1 VTKNKND
8 NFIHLASPD
17 IQEEDISN
25 VIRVLRSGMLVQ
37 GLEVEKLEHQLS
49 TYLGIQHSIMV
60 SNGTAT
66 LHLIL
71 IALGIG
77 PGDEVIIPAF
87 SYMATANV
95 IELVGAKPIFV
106 DIESDS
112 FNIDKNLIKGKI
124 SPATK
129 AVMIVHEF
137 GLAADMHEI
146 KSICDTHGLFLIE
159 DAACALGAKEHQKY
173 AGTIGIAG
181 SFSFHPRKAITSG
194 EGGAIVTNDAVLAAK
209 LRALRNH
216 GIDSENKESKMDF
229 IYAGFNYRMTDFQ
242 AALLSNQLKR
252 IESIIE
258 KKQEIARKYMAEIS
272 NPLVLL
278 PSFRNNKF
286 HAWQTFHVLLHK
298 AVNQAD
304 AIKYFKDKG
313 IGVNYGAQC
322 MPAQTFFKNK
332 YICDS
337 EVEFP
342 NAYKAFTQGLALPIY
357 EKLTAEQIHRIIHT
371 VNQFKIND
379 L

>member
-1 VTKNKND
+1 MTKNKND
-8 NFIHLASPD
+8 NFIPLASPD

-229 IYAGFNYRMTDFQ
+229 IYAGFNYRLTDFQ
-242 AALLSNQLKR
+242 AALLYGQLGRLEDIFKR
-252 IESIIE
+252 KEN
-258 KKQEIARKYMAEIS
+258 IAQKYLLKIR
-272 NPLVLL
+272 NPLLKL
-278 PSFRNNKF
+278 PYYGAYKK
-286 HAWQTFHVLLHK
+286 HAWQTFHVLLHES
-298 AVNQAD
+298 VNQQD
-304 AIKYFKDKG
+304 AFKYFKDNG

-322 MPAQTFFKNK
+322 MPDQTFFKNK
-332 YICDS
+332 YKYNS
-337 EVEFP
+337 MVEFP
-342 NAYKAFTQGLALPIY
+342 KAYNAYKQGLALPLY
-357 EKLTAEQIHRIIHT
+357 EKLTDEQINKIIMT
-371 VNQFKIND
+371 ANQFNIK
-379 L
+379 